1 MVKECKVIMRNHL
14 VMVVLYGNKEIQLPT
29 DNTNNPI
36 VYVKKEY
43 GKYILVDKTV
53 KEITKKQK
61 KEKAIETDLVDEVVN
76 VDIEV
81 SE

>member
-1 MVKECKVIMRNHL
+1 MRNHL